1 MGGNLTGRTAAD
13 VIDKVL
19 KAEGV
24 VRAPS
29 GSNKAAVSA
38 AMGRYTFGTTYNH
51 FTATRK
57 QEAP

>member
-1 MGGNLTGRTAAD
+1 MTTLTGKTAAD
-13 VIDKVL
+13 VIDKIL

-29 GSNKAAVSA
+29 GSNHAAVIDA
-38 AMGRYTFGTTYNH
+38 IRRYTFGSTYTR

-57 QEAP
+57 QGVA